1 MEIIYFATIS
11 NYILLQTYLH
21 LNWNNDRWSYFSI
34 RKEIRNKLDEQ
45 ISLWIS
51 PKES

>member
-21 LNWNNDRWSYFSI
+21 LNWNNDSI